1 MIYVEHVSFMPS
13 SFDTELNWIS
23 SAGLL
28 SLPETQNGTS
38 ADDFYN
44 NKQYFFPTNGI
55 DFLD

>member
-1 MIYVEHVSFMPS
+1 MPS

-55 DFLD
+55 DFFD